1 MKRLLKVGEYI
12 MSRTI
17 NMESEKQIINQN
29 VDISGRDAKGWQSVI
44 GCSIAIFW
52 SGALIF
58 GYPGVFRRILASNI
72 GF

>member
-1 MKRLLKVGEYI
+1 

-17 NMESEKQIINQN
+17 NMESEKQVINQN
-29 VDISGRDAKGWQSVI
+29 IDISGRDAKGWQSVI

-58 GYPGVFRRILASNI
+58 GYPGVLGEYWR
-72 GF
+72 